1 MDVRVLKGAKSS
13 DKVKTIVGGFGY
25 YRGIFNLINLY
36 MPVCDTWLVVDNRL
50 SVPISVAEGRDN
62 ANSVILNDDIWT
74 EIVRQSKV
82 LKNE

>member
-1 MDVRVLKGAKSS
+1 MDVPVFKGAKSS

-50 SVPISVAEGRDN
+50 SVPIPVAEGRDN